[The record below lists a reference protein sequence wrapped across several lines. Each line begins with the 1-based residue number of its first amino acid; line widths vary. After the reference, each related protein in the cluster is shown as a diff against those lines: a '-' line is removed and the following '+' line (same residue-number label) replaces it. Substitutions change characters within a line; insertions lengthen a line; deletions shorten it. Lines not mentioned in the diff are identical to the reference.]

1 MQQLVLLNVSTRVIF
16 TVGDDM
22 KKRKNPHEGVPRTK
36 EYYETIDGNW
46 TNHPVAFC
54 YRYRGALTRG
64 LMHTHKCCD
73 RDCKRL
79 NKNYR
84 FE

>member
-1 MQQLVLLNVSTRVIF
+1 MVLQKHFFLIY

-22 KKRKNPHEGVPRTK
+22 KKKRKSRYRQTGVPKTK

-54 YRYRGALTRG
+54 HRYHGALTRG

-73 RDCKRL
+73 IGCKRL
-79 NKNYR
+79 NKNYK